1 MTKQPSK
8 LCECFFIKNG
18 RPGAKS
24 AQSLPFYLTIFIC
37 RGFKSLWSV
46 KIMKKHPW
54 FYTKI
59 FRLKSMKK
67 ARKYGLFKVSIH
79 LVSPIWLRELDLN
92 QRPSGYEPDELPNC
106 SIPRYF
112 TAFLLLS
119 LECLFIISQMNV
131 NVNTF
136 FAIFLFWLKTLDYCI
151 QIGYNIYDIGVWR
164 RLVARYLG
172 VVEVVGSNP
181 VTPTNM

>member
-1 MTKQPSK
+1 M
-8 LCECFFIKNG
+8 
-18 RPGAKS
+18 
-24 AQSLPFYLTIFIC
+24 
-37 RGFKSLWSV
+37 
-46 KIMKKHPW
+46 
-54 FYTKI
+54 
-59 FRLKSMKK
+59 
-67 ARKYGLFKVSIH
+67 
-79 LVSPIWLRELDLN
+79 N

-119 LECLFIISQMNV
+119 PECLFIISQMNV